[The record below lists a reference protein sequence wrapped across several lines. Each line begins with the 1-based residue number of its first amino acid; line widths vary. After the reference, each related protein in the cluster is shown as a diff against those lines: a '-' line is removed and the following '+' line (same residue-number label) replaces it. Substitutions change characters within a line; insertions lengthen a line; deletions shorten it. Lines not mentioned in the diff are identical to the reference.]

1 VTEAVRARE
10 VTAEHAAEEQ
20 AAAEDQAAYMVFQ
33 IGKKKLN

>member
-10 VTAEHAAEEQ
+10 VTAEQAAEEQ